1 MSIER
6 YRARLSGPMLDRL
19 DLHVRVKSTEVSTL
33 LDPRPV
39 ANSSVIV
46 RLRVARSRTL
56 QLDRQGVLNSALPA
70 GDLERHAAPDRE
82 TRDLLEFA
90 AARFNLSARAC
101 GRILRVGRTI
111 ADLEGAAAM
120 TVHHVSE
127 ALLFR
132 QLDEE
137 GRDTS
142 ARSPPRA
149 RPTEARPRPDF
160 H

>member
-19 DLHVRVKSTEVSTL
+19 DLHVRIKSTEVSTL

-39 ANSSVIV
+39 ADSSGIL
-46 RLRVARSRTL
+46 RLRVGRARAK
-56 QLDRQGVLNSALPA
+56 QLDCQGPLNSALAPA
-70 GDLERHAAPDRE
+70 DLERLAAPDRE

-90 AARFNLSARAC
+90 ASRFNVSARAC

-111 ADLEGAAAM
+111 ANLAGADVVI
-120 TVHHVSE
+120 VHHVSE
-127 ALLFR
+127 ALLFW

-137 GRDTS
+137 GRDAGAHVGPTS
-142 ARSPPRA
+142 PR
-149 RPTEARPRPDF
+149 F
-160 H
+160 